1 MQEELKVNRRK
12 WSRETVR
19 IPVQYFI
26 KGESTRY
33 KEGTIINISR
43 SGAGVLFPLN
53 EPLTIGAQVF
63 LELFVPKSLEQL
75 SLKGEV
81 KTRHKRGDSLV
92 GGIHFISLL
101 PEELFIKLS

>member
-1 MQEELKVNRRK
+1 
-12 WSRETVR
+12 
-19 IPVQYFI
+19 
-26 KGESTRY
+26 
-33 KEGTIINISR
+33 
-43 SGAGVLFPLN
+43 
-53 EPLTIGAQVF
+53 